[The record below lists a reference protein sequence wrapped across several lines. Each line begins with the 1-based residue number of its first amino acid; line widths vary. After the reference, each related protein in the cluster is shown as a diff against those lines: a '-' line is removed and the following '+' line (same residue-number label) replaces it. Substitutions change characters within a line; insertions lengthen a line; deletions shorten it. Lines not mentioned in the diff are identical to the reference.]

1 VVDAIALDDGA
12 EGVLEQLETDVR
24 EMAGDVRE
32 CEILG
37 ADELHRRA
45 FEHGV
50 VLFTD
55 ETSVFDGFLHDI
67 VHVLLQTYQ
76 QQVRGRGSHAQ
87 LLYR

>member
-1 VVDAIALDDGA
+1 MVDTIALDDGA
-12 EGVLEQLETDVR
+12 EGVLEQLEANVR

-32 CEILG
+32 REILG

-50 VLFTD
+50 VLFAD

-67 VHVLLQTYQ
+67 VHVLLQTHQ
-76 QQVRGRGSHAQ
+76 RQSTERG
-87 LLYR
+87 